1 MTLLDSQG
9 SQNKKRDL
17 RITRSA
23 WPSSKFRNQKKTMDD
38 NLAKFLGKA
47 ILKYRKQELRF
58 VPKDYLVFGKS
69 ETTGWADGTEIR
81 VATGKDPETWIGVF
95 IHETCHVDQAI
106 QKPQWMEDCE
116 VSVGLLDEWLKG
128 VRVNNMA
135 DHIRKIIELEH
146 DCEKR
151 AMAKIKANKLPFDLC
166 NYAQGAN
173 AYILGYH
180 WTLAN
185 RKWCTKTYKDHKVRS
200 KMPSKLMPLNKLLN
214 PSKQLLS
221 VFDDQ

>member
-1 MTLLDSQG
+1 MTLSDSQG

-58 VPKDYLVFGKS
+58 VPKNYLVFGKS

-81 VATGKDPETWIGVF
+81 VATGKKPEVWMGVF
-95 IHETCHVDQAI
+95 IHETCHVDQAE
-106 QKPQWMEDCE
+106 QRPEWMEDCE
-116 VSVGLLDEWLKG
+116 NSVYLLDEWLKG
-128 VRVNNMA
+128 KKVHNMA
-135 DHIRKIIELEH
+135 IHVRKIIELER

-151 AMAKIKANKLPFDLC
+151 AMAKIRANKLPLDLYK
-166 NYAQGAN
+166 YAQGAN
-173 AYILGYH
+173 SYILGYH

-185 RKWCTKTYKDHKVRS
+185 RKWCTKTYRDCRVRS
-200 KMPSKLMPLNKLLN
+200 KMPLKLLPLSYLLN
-214 PSKQLLS
+214 PPKEILS
-221 VFDDQ
+221 VFDD